1 MSNRSNTSESI
12 VIDKPGFWTAWKTF
26 WFAPR
31 QTLGLHAIR
40 ILFGILLLCWL
51 VPFAGYVD
59 DFFGMNGWFDQAA
72 FAEAN
77 QPGGELIDSQ
87 SWSLLYLVAKNG
99 PALHAF
105 YWSSL
110 AVIVLFTLGFF
121 TRITGVLTWLIVV
134 SFTANP
140 LIEVDTD
147 VFMRMIAFY
156 LMIAYLMLDLLR
168 LDMLLLLHIVWLLF
182 FWVFPVWLLLV
193 CLLLIWLLF
202 FWVFPARRDRTG
214 DPYWQH
220 LVSWNHWVGAMLK
233 TKENSHRSSAATVV
247 LRLLQVHFALAMVM
261 MGLYK
266 LQVAEWWGGVTFW
279 YPMHRPGETTLEA
292 INALRAKSESYLM
305 FISIASYL
313 VIIWQVFFPTFA
325 WRGGLCRWILLGG
338 ALAGTVGLMV
348 IYPIPLMGPVF
359 LLLCLT
365 YLADFE
371 WFRIFSPLQRLVKG

>member
-1 MSNRSNTSESI
+1 MSNRSTSENI
-12 VIDKPGFWTAWKTF
+12 VSDKPGFWTAWKTF

-87 SWSLLYLVAKNG
+87 SWSLLYLVAQNG

-147 VFMRMIAFY
+147 VFIRMIAFY
-156 LMIAYLMLDLLR
+156 LMFAYLMLDLLR
-168 LDMLLLLHIVWLLF
+168 SDLPL
-182 FWVFPVWLLLV
+182 
-193 CLLLIWLLF
+193 
-202 FWVFPARRDRTG
+202 
-214 DPYWQH
+214 WQR
-220 LVSWNHWVGAMLK
+220 LVSPWNHWVGAMLK
-233 TKENSHRSSAATVV
+233 TNENSHRSSAATVV

-261 MGLYK
+261 MGMYK

-305 FISIASYL
+305 SISLASYL

-325 WRGGLCRWILLGG
+325 WRGGLCRWVLLGG
-338 ALAGTVGLMV
+338 AVAGAVGLMV

-371 WFRIFSPLQRLVKG
+371 WFRIFSPLRRLVKG